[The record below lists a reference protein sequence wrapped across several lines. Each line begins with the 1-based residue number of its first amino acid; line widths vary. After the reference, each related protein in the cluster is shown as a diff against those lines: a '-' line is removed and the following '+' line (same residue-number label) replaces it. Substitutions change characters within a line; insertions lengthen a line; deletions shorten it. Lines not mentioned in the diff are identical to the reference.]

1 MRGAIVALARN
12 GVIGVAGQLPWH
24 YPADLQRFK
33 QITLSSTIIM
43 GRITWDSLGHRALPQ
58 RRNIVISQQ
67 RRSDVECFD
76 IIEAALAAI
85 EGDTWFIGGAQL
97 YAAALDYCD
106 IVDTTQVPDT
116 VGTEDAVF
124 FPELDPMLWKTGPV
138 SDLPED
144 PRLKLCRY
152 PRVAP

>member
-24 YPADLQRFK
+24 YPAELQRFK
-33 QITLSSTIIM
+33 QITLNSTIIM
-43 GRITWDSLGHRALPQ
+43 GRITRDSLAHRALPQ

-76 IIEAALAAI
+76 NIEAALAAI
-85 EGDTWFIGGAQL
+85 EGDTWFIGGTQL

-106 IVDTTQVPDT
+106 IVDTTQVPVT
-116 VGTEDAVF
+116 VEAKDAVF
-124 FPELDPMLWKTGPV
+124 FPELDPALWKAGPV
-138 SDLPED
+138 SDLPGD

-152 PRVAP
+152 HRAEP